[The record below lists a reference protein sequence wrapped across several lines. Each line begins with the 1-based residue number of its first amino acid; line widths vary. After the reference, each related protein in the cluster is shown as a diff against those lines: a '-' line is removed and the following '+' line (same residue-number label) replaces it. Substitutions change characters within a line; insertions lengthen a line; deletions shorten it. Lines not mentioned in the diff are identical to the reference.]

1 MENSWKSKFFW
12 YPGWYGLVVYVGAE
26 NFAFLRETDDT
37 ETETETDD
45 TVKNA
50 ICKCFGK
57 TGFSNLHYK

>member
-1 MENSWKSKFFW
+1 MTKFLEIQIFLV
-12 YPGWYGLVVYVGAE
+12 PGLVWYGGIGAE
-26 NFAFLRETDDT
+26 NFAFFRETDY
-37 ETETETDD
+37 TETETDD